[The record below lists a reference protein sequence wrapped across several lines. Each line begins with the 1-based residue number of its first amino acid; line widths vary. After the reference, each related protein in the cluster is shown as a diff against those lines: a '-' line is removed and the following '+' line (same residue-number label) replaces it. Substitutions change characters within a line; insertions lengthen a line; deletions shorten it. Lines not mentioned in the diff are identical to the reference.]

1 MRKPKKIK
9 SSIKYKM
16 GDFIHAYIKKTPDG
30 VYIITIVDKDG
41 RKGVFKARR
50 LNQPDEEILEDQEI

>member
-1 MRKPKKIK
+1 MRRPKKIK

-30 VYIITIVDKDG
+30 VYILSLIHI
-41 RKGVFKARR
+41 
-50 LNQPDEEILEDQEI
+50 